1 MLYDSAGCMCNDAKS
16 SFLLVVLV
24 CTAVCYVDSNKL
36 VRKMIRFHLVNIVLA
51 ICIGSYY
58 IHFQRHLIRQQN
70 SLNIT
75 SQLNQSFLIFQQ
87 VPKTGSEQMMAMIEV
102 MALKHN
108 FISFSA
114 DPSFT
119 KQFGQF
125 HTFDFETREFYV
137 DMLQFE
143 PVQPKNKSIV
153 YKKYMNF
160 LNFKEF
166 NKTNPIYVSMV
177 RDPMERVISWYYYH
191 RQTTYLLKFEDHF
204 PPKYY
209 KESYEDCVTAQRE
222 PCQFIENTPIF
233 SEMGKNQLEV
243 PFVTIFY
250 AS

>member
-1 MLYDSAGCMCNDAKS
+1 MSPQ
-16 SFLLVVLV
+16 
-24 CTAVCYVDSNKL
+24 
-36 VRKMIRFHLVNIVLA
+36 VRRSEETIRASPQI
-51 ICIGSYY
+51 
-58 IHFQRHLIRQQN
+58 QEEQ
-70 SLNIT
+70 SLD
-75 SQLNQSFLIFQQ
+75 L
-87 VPKTGSEQMMAMIEV
+87 
-102 MALKHN
+102 
-108 FISFSA
+108 
-114 DPSFT
+114 T
-119 KQFGQF
+119 KQQ
-125 HTFDFETREFYV
+125 HSQQM

-209 KESYEDCVTAQRE
+209 KESYEDCVAAQRE